1 MSKKLKLSTTSV
13 RQLGANELTDVAGGY
28 TSIAACGDDPTN
40 RPCMTVNAASGC
52 PTGVPETQTCPPATG
67 ACATG
72 ACATSACPP
81 VSRTPRCGGATY
93 LC

>member
-40 RPCMTVNAASGC
+40 RPCMTINAASGC

-67 ACATG
+67 ACAT
-72 ACATSACPP
+72 SACPP
-81 VSRTPRCGGATY
+81 VSRTPRCGGGASY